1 MNVLM
6 ALSQREVTGAEVYAV
21 TIADELISRGHKVFV
36 VSDTLT
42 KPCKATYFPI
52 PFNQRSYLSRLK
64 QVRQVIKIIKDN
76 DIQVVH
82 AHSRASS
89 WICSIACKIA
99 KIPFISSTH
108 GRQPVHLS
116 RKINKSFG
124 SCTICVCE
132 NIKEQIVNELNV
144 NPAITELYRNPIN
157 DQDFLFQLSDKQGL
171 GLEHFATIK
180 VTLVG
185 RLSGPKGDVAFEVL
199 ERIKDH
205 SNIHINV
212 VGGSE
217 LPEKFQ
223 KFLNYP
229 NINFVGYV
237 NNVPDF
243 IKNSDVVIG
252 AGRSAVEGLLMG
264 RPTIAIGEALYE
276 GLVTKDNIASAL
288 ASNFGDINK
297 VKETHFYYER
307 LIDDIYHA
315 VAMSSDE
322 LTHLFEV
329 VQKEFSLNNIV
340 DAIEHIYAR
349 EYVKTKHYEIPVIMY
364 HRVASSEQ
372 EHGIHGT
379 YIDKDKFINH
389 LKYLKSRNYQTVTF
403 EELANNKYKERFN
416 KGNKWVILTFDDGY
430 VDNYTTA
437 FPLLKEYGFK
447 AVIFLLSESKYNSW
461 DADDKERPEKR
472 FDLMNDEQIK
482 EMMDYGIEFGIHTK
496 NHPRLS
502 QLPLSEAKEQIFESK
517 AALEQRFNKKF
528 ITFAYP
534 YGDLNED
541 VKRLVKESGVSFAVA
556 TDSGDVVFDK
566 DLFQIRRIGIFPGN
580 SMLTFMRKVS
590 GRYNFIKMRREQKQA
605 QKAAA
610 KKQLEFITDSYLQP
624 NLW

>member
-1 MNVLM
+1 M
-6 ALSQREVTGAEVYAV
+6 
-21 TIADELISRGHKVFV
+21 IS
-36 VSDTLT
+36 T
-42 KPCKATYFPI
+42 KL
-52 PFNQRSYLSRLK
+52 R
-64 QVRQVIKIIKDN
+64 
-76 DIQVVH
+76 
-82 AHSRASS
+82 
-89 WICSIACKIA
+89 
-99 KIPFISSTH
+99 
-108 GRQPVHLS
+108 
-116 RKINKSFG
+116 
-124 SCTICVCE
+124 
-132 NIKEQIVNELNV
+132 
-144 NPAITELYRNPIN
+144 
-157 DQDFLFQLSDKQGL
+157 
-171 GLEHFATIK
+171 
-180 VTLVG
+180 
-185 RLSGPKGDVAFEVL
+185 
-199 ERIKDH
+199 
-205 SNIHINV
+205 
-212 VGGSE
+212 
-217 LPEKFQ
+217 
-223 KFLNYP
+223 
-229 NINFVGYV
+229 
-237 NNVPDF
+237 
-243 IKNSDVVIG
+243 
-252 AGRSAVEGLLMG
+252 
-264 RPTIAIGEALYE
+264 
-276 GLVTKDNIASAL
+276 
-288 ASNFGDINK
+288 
-297 VKETHFYYER
+297 ETHFYYER

-315 VAMSSDE
+315 VAMSPDE

-379 YIDKDKFINH
+379 YIDKDKLINH

-472 FDLMNDEQIK
+472 FDLMNDERIK

-541 VKRLVKESGVSFAVA
+541 VKRLVK
-556 TDSGDVVFDK
+556 K
-566 DLFQIRRIGIFPGN
+566 R
-580 SMLTFMRKVS
+580 
-590 GRYNFIKMRREQKQA
+590 
-605 QKAAA
+605 
-610 KKQLEFITDSYLQP
+610 QP
-624 NLW
+624 LLWLLILVM